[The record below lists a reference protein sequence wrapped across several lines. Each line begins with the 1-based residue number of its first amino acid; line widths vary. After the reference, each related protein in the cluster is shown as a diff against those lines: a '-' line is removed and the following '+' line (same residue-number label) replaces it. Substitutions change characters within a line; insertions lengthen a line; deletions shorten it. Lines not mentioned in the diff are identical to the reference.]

1 MVTVRTVMAGVAK
14 AATENKALKPAIG
27 ITLFFMVLLLII
39 LRGKIGLTS
48 GIGVTEQKTKNNSD
62 AR

>member
-1 MVTVRTVMAGVAK
+1 MAGVAK

-27 ITLFFMVLLLII
+27 ITLFFVVLLLII

>member
-1 MVTVRTVMAGVAK
+1 MAGVAK
-14 AATENKALKPAIG
+14 AATENKALKPAIE

-39 LRGKIGLTS
+39 LRGKIGLIT

>member
-1 MVTVRTVMAGVAK
+1 MAGVANV
-14 AATENKALKPAIG
+14 AAENNVLKPAIE

-48 GIGVTEQKTKNNSD
+48 GIGVVEQKTKNNSD